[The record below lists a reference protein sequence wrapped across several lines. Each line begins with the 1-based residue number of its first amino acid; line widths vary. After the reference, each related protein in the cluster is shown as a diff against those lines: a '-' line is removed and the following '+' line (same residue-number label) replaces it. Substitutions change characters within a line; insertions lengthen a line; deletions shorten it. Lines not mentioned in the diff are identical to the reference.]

1 MIEGACKLGY
11 IFKYKT
17 SDSIAI
23 ENHLK
28 ELEIY
33 ELLAEIPFDS
43 TRKRMSVIVRKRGK
57 KKIICMTKGSDDVI
71 MEKCI
76 FLNLKSKQDY
86 EG

>member
-1 MIEGACKLGY
+1 
-11 IFKYKT
+11 
-17 SDSIAI
+17 
-23 ENHLK
+23 
-28 ELEIY
+28 
-33 ELLAEIPFDS
+33 
-43 TRKRMSVIVRKRGK
+43 MSVIVRKRGK